1 MLELSPA
8 TMQCTHGAAI
18 KLFAGKGHWRPSYPV
33 VGSKVGEWREVSKL
47 RRQRLWARRQPVTS

>member
-47 RRQRLWARRQPVTS
+47 RRQRL